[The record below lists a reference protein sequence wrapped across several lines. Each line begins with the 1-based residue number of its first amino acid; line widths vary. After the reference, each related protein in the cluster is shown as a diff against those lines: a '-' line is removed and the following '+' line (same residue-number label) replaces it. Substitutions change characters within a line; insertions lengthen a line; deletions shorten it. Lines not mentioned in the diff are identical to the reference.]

1 MPQYTAIF
9 CLKSQF
15 WEIHLTLLK
24 FMWKSNCYKVLYKW
38 IIKKSPLEVHN
49 CGNKDEAN
57 IRHINSNT
65 FKISKPWLSKTNYKY
80 PKTKSKS
87 NMKLIESK
95 YSQKFLVYWETKLN
109 QKIKSKPNVT
119 QIPKKSEIKTKYHA
133 HCQILVLSKCSKTKY
148 HSLLKT

>member
-1 MPQYTAIF
+1 M
-9 CLKSQF
+9 
-15 WEIHLTLLK
+15 
-24 FMWKSNCYKVLYKW
+24 
-38 IIKKSPLEVHN
+38 HN
-49 CGNKDEAN
+49 CDNKDEAN

-119 QIPKKSEIKTKYHA
+119 QIPKKSETKIEYHV
-133 HCQILVLSKCSKTKY
+133 HCQIVVLSKCSKTIY